1 MAAVCPEY
9 ILIFRQIVFCKSR
22 MSRVVKEGN
31 DVTNELCSDQGNE
44 KEKKHSL
51 KYRVGRNRD
60 KTQKKEWERA

>member
-1 MAAVCPEY
+1 M
-9 ILIFRQIVFCKSR
+9 
-22 MSRVVKEGN
+22 VKEGN

-60 KTQKKEWERA
+60 KTQKKGVGESISGKILFLLERSQEV